1 MDKTGSGVCE
11 DDDCDCEDE
20 DDDLGQNC
28 PMDETGEV
36 DPPDGQTGRRSE
48 EDQKR
53 RRLDREWRE
62 EVGVGDGFWI
72 LSWLLLR
79 RKQNRLGARGG
90 GAPMGMDGVN
100 MDRV

>member
-1 MDKTGSGVCE
+1 MMVDMTDSGVGV
-11 DDDCDCEDE
+11 DDNYDGEDE
-20 DDDLGQNC
+20 DDDLGQKC
-28 PMDETGEV
+28 PMDETGETGSS
-36 DPPDGQTGRRSE
+36 DWQTGRRSE

-62 EVGVGDGFWI
+62 EVRVCDGFWI

-90 GAPMGMDGVN
+90 GAPMGYGWG
-100 MDRV
+100 